1 MQRILLTFLF
11 LLSSSPQYPTTPIYI
26 YKIHTLNTGSQFQ
39 FILQG
44 IVAIITIGI
53 PIGIGR
59 FRIDGRR
66 GKICIDLLWQRLATV
81 IMDGIG

>member
-1 MQRILLTFLF
+1 MQRILLTFLSCF
-11 LLSSSPQYPTTPIYI
+11 PHHLNTPLPL
-26 YKIHTLNTGSQFQ
+26 YKIYSTLNSQLQ

-66 GKICIDLLWQRLATV
+66 GKICIDLL
-81 IMDGIG
+81 